1 MRLILFLFLPLL
13 MFASADISE
22 LYLKCSKCHGLKANN
37 NYMHITKPLVDL
49 SESQIIKSLKYYQQG
64 DQKYGYG
71 LVMKKEVDNLTD
83 EEIEKL
89 AEYIKSD
96 EIIKNAEIQEK
107 AKKLAFEML
116 EQERLK
122 KEKEEIE
129 EDLDKIIEKQK
140 PKIIKSTNT
149 KKKVNKVKVTKIAKP
164 TKEEIAKQKDKEI
177 KKKHLEKLL
186 GFSYE

>member
-1 MRLILFLFLPLL
+1 

-37 NYMHITKPLVDL
+37 TYMHITKPLVDL

-71 LVMKKEVDNLTD
+71 LVMKKEVANLTD
-83 EEIEKL
+83 DEIEKL

-96 EIIKNAEIQEK
+96 EIIKNVEIQEK

-116 EQERLK
+116 EQERVR
-122 KEKEEIE
+122 KEREEIE
-129 EDLDKIIEKQK
+129 RDLDKIIEKQK
-140 PKIIKSTNT
+140 PKPTKSNNTN
-149 KKKVNKVKVTKIAKP
+149 KKKKINKVKVTKTNKL
-164 TKEEIAKQKDKEI
+164 TKEEIAEQKDKEI

-186 GFSYE
+186 GLSYE

>member
-1 MRLILFLFLPLL
+1 MRLLLFLFLPFLV
-13 MFASADISE
+13 FASADISE
-22 LYLKCSKCHGLKANN
+22 LYLKCSKCHGLRANN

-71 LVMKKEVDNLTD
+71 LVMKKEVDNLAD
-83 EEIEKL
+83 EEIVKL

-96 EIIKNAEIQEK
+96 EIIKNAEIQER

-116 EQERLK
+116 EQERIQ

-129 EDLDKIIEKQK
+129 KDLDKIIEKQK
-140 PKIIKSTNT
+140 PKIAKSNNTN
-149 KKKVNKVKVTKIAKP
+149 KKKTIKVKESPKP
-164 TKEEIAKQKDKEI
+164 TKEEIAIKKDKEL
-177 KKKHLEKLL
+177 KRKQLEKLGL
-186 GFSYE
+186 GYLN

>member
-1 MRLILFLFLPLL
+1 MRLLLFLFLPLS
-13 MFASADISE
+13 MFASINASE
-22 LYLKCSKCHGLKANN
+22 LYFKCSKCHGLKANN
-37 NYMHITKPLVDL
+37 NYMFIIKPLVDL

-83 EEIEKL
+83 DEIKKL

-116 EQERLK
+116 EQERIQ

-129 EDLDKIIEKQK
+129 QDLDKIIEKQK
-140 PKIIKSTNT
+140 PKITKSNNTN
-149 KKKVNKVKVTKIAKP
+149 KKKTTKVKELPKP
-164 TKEEIAKQKDKEI
+164 TKEEIAIKKDKEL
-177 KKKHLEKLL
+177 KRKHLEKLGL
-186 GFSYE
+186 GYLN